1 METIRV
7 KVAVVAAFC
16 VGIVVALSFTVF
28 TSTARAGRDHDY
40 RIVKSAHEVVNM
52 GEQGWE
58 YIGLAPGGQWG
69 IMKK

>member
-1 METIRV
+1 MDAIRA

-16 VGIVVALSFTVF
+16 VGIIVALSFTVF
-28 TSTARAGRDHDY
+28 TSTARAGRDNEY
-40 RIVKSAHEVVNM
+40 RIVKSPREVVNM
-52 GEQGWE
+52 GEQVLE

>member
-7 KVAVVAAFC
+7 KVAVVAA
-16 VGIVVALSFTVF
+16 F

>member
-1 METIRV
+1 MDAIRA

-28 TSTARAGRDHDY
+28 TSTARAGRENTY
-40 RIVKSAHEVVNM
+40 RIVKTANEVVNM
-52 GEQGWE
+52 GDQGWE